1 MKTRIAAALAVLACL
16 STIALAQQYPT
27 KPVRIVMTS
36 GPDALPRMVGR
47 RLTEAWGQQLIID
60 PQGGGGGLMSGSV
73 AAKAAPDGYTLL
85 LATGSH
91 TISPSFYK
99 LPYDMVRDFDPI
111 CLVAT
116 IPFLLVVNN
125 TLPAK
130 SVTEFIKLAKA
141 RPGELNF
148 GSGGNGSPGQL
159 FAEMFKHMTGVNMVH
174 IPYKAL
180 GYALTDVISGQVQLM
195 FTVGPLALPQVKS
208 GRVRALG
215 VTTAT
220 RSRLMPEFPTLA
232 ESGVPGYDAMS
243 WNGFLA
249 PAGTPA
255 AIIAKLHDEIAKAM
269 NSAEIAEHVA
279 QLGYEPTAST
289 PQELGELIKSELAKW
304 AKVAQQAGL
313 KPN

>member
-1 MKTRIAAALAVLACL
+1 MATRIAPLLAVLAFL

-27 KPVRIVMTS
+27 KPIRIVMTS

-47 RLTEAWGQQLIID
+47 KLTEAWGQQVIID

-99 LPYDMVRDFDPI
+99 LPYDMVRDFEPI

-130 SVTEFIKLAKA
+130 SVAEFIKLAKA

-148 GSGGNGSPGQL
+148 ASGGNGSPGQL
-159 FAEMFKHMTGVNMVH
+159 FAEMFKHITGTNMVH
-174 IPYKAL
+174 IPYKTL
-180 GYALTDVISGQVQLM
+180 PNALTDVISGQVQLM
-195 FTVGPLALPQVKS
+195 FTVGPLALPQIKS

-255 AIIAKLHDEIAKAM
+255 AIIAKLHDEIAKQM
-269 NSAEIAEHVA
+269 NSTEIAEHVA

-289 PQELGELIKSELAKW
+289 PQQLGELIKSELVKW

>member
-1 MKTRIAAALAVLACL
+1 
-16 STIALAQQYPT
+16 
-27 KPVRIVMTS
+27 
-36 GPDALPRMVGR
+36 MVGR
-47 RLTEAWGQQLIID
+47 KLTEAWGQQVIID

-73 AAKAAPDGYTLL
+73 AAKAPPDGHTLL

-99 LPYDMVRDFDPI
+99 LPYDMVRDFEPVS
-111 CLVAT
+111 LVAT

-125 TLPAK
+125 TLPAR
-130 SVTEFIKLAKA
+130 SVPELVKLAKA
-141 RPGELNF
+141 RPGQLNF

-159 FAEMFKHMTGVNMVH
+159 FAEMFKHLTDTNMVH
-174 IPYKAL
+174 IPYKTL
-180 GYALTDVISGQVQLM
+180 GNALTDVISGQVQLM

-215 VTTAT
+215 VTTAN

-255 AIIAKLHDEIAKAM
+255 PVIAKLHAEIVKAM
-269 NSAEIAEHVA
+269 NSPDVAEHVT
-279 QLGYEPTAST
+279 QLGYEPAASS

>member
-1 MKTRIAAALAVLACL
+1 MKIPVAAAVLACV

-27 KPVRIVMTS
+27 KPIRIVMTS

-47 RLTEAWGQQLIID
+47 KLTETWGQQVIID

-116 IPFLLVVNN
+116 IPFLLLVNN

-130 SVTEFIKLAKA
+130 SVAEFIKLAKA

-148 GSGGNGSPGQL
+148 ASGGNGSPGQL
-159 FAEMFKHMTGVNMVH
+159 FAEMFKHITGTNMVH
-174 IPYKAL
+174 IPYKTL
-180 GYALTDVISGQVQLM
+180 GNALTDVISGQVQLM

-215 VTTAT
+215 VTTAQ

-232 ESGVPGYDAMS
+232 ESGVPAYDAMS

-269 NSAEIAEHVA
+269 NSSDIADHVA

-289 PQELGELIKSELAKW
+289 PQELGQLIKSELAKW